1 MEAGKRASE
10 FLAPGVH
17 RHRNFGFSKFRV
29 SSPTGVRAP
38 DHAERLTDLP
48 RELLAGPNHRVE
60 ERVYNDGYI
69 NRYTVLSK
77 FGD

>member
-1 MEAGKRASE
+1 VNFSRLAFIVAEILVFPNFVLAAQPAYEPSTTLNASQI
-10 FLAPGVH
+10 
-17 RHRNFGFSKFRV
+17 
-29 SSPTGVRAP
+29 
-38 DHAERLTDLP
+38 LP